1 MIKVALVVPCYNEE
15 DVLPETCRRLLET
28 LTGLERRGIVSADSA
43 VYFVDDGSTDRTW
56 ELVADRARRD
66 PRVHGIRLS
75 RNKGHQTALLA
86 GLHHAEGDVVVTVDA
101 DLQDDLGAV
110 EEMLRHSTEG
120 SDIVYGVRRSR
131 NTDTFWKRN
140 TALGYYRA
148 LGWLGIEVIDNHADF
163 RLMSRRAVD
172 AVLQYPEVN
181 VFLRGLIPLLGFSS
195 STVYYDRDQ
204 RFAGVSKYPL
214 RRMLGLAIDGVTSFS
229 VAPLRLV
236 SGLGLLVATLSAG
249 MIGWVLFGSIVW
261 DTVIPGWASSV
272 LPIYFLGG
280 LQLLSLGVVGEYVA
294 KIYLETKRRPRFF
307 IDKVV

>member
-1 MIKVALVVPCYNEE
+1 MIRVALVVPCYNEE

-28 LTGLERRGIVSADSA
+28 LTRLERGGVASVESA
-43 VYFVDDGSTDRTW
+43 VYFVDDGSADKTW
-56 ELVADRARRD
+56 ELVADLALRD
-66 PRVHGIRLS
+66 PRVHGIKLS

-86 GLHHAEGDVVVTVDA
+86 GLYHAEGDVVVTVDA
-101 DLQDDLGAV
+101 DLQDDIGVL
-110 EEMLRHSTEG
+110 EDMLRYCADG

-131 NTDTFWKRN
+131 TTDTFWKR
-140 TALGYYRA
+140 TAALGYYRV
-148 LGWLGIEVIDNHADF
+148 LGWLGVEVVNNHADF

-172 AVLQYPEVN
+172 AMLQYPEVN
-181 VFLRGLIPLLGFSS
+181 LFLRGLIPHLGFSS
-195 STVYYDRDQ
+195 ATVYYDRDQ

-214 RRMLGLAIDGVTSFS
+214 RRMLSLAVDGVTSFS

-249 MIGWVLFGSIVW
+249 MIGWVLFGKVVRG
-261 DTVIPGWASSV
+261 TVIPGWASSV

-294 KIYLETKRRPRFF
+294 KMYLETKRRPRFF
-307 IDKVV
+307 VDKVV